1 MGAPSSTSGGT
12 TVFANAGPVVIETD
26 IKNKK
31 MTVEETASLKN
42 MIEGLTME
50 QKKGI
55 VPIV

>member
-1 MGAPSSTSGGT
+1 M
-12 TVFANAGPVVIETD
+12 FANAGPVVIETD

-31 MTVEETASLKN
+31 MSVEETASLKN